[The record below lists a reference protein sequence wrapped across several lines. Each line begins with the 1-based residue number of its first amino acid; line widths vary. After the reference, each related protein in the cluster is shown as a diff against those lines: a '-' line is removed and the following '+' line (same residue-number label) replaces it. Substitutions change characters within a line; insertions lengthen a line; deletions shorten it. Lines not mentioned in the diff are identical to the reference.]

1 MTVRDV
7 ARLLLAAAAIGAGV
21 IHLALAGEHLREY
34 LPLGV
39 GFVAAGVL
47 QLAFGVLVGIRDAR
61 PLLLAGGVF
70 SLLFLGV
77 YLMSRTVGLP
87 LGPEAFQ
94 PEGLGRA
101 DVLCCALEVPVA
113 AGGLLLARRASAL
126 RTSASRGWLLLAAGL
141 LLVGGTT
148 SSALA
153 APAHEHIHD
162 GCAGAPALTGHLN
175 QQGVDTGVTAYFSC
189 RLLHEHQHPHE

>member
-47 QLAFGVLVGIRDAR
+47 QLLWGVLVSVRDAR
-61 PLLLAGGVF
+61 PLLLAGGAF
-70 SLLFLGV
+70 SVLFLGV

-87 LGPEAFQ
+87 LGPEAFH
-94 PEGLGRA
+94 PEGFGRA
-101 DVLCCALEVPVA
+101 DLLCCALEVPVA
-113 AGGLLLARRASAL
+113 AGGLLLARQTSAL
-126 RTSASRGWLLLAAGL
+126 RTTVSRGSLLVAAGL
-141 LLVGGTT
+141 LLVGSTT

-153 APAHEHIHD
+153 APAHQHSHD
-162 GCAGAPALTGHLN
+162 GCPAAPVLTGELN

-189 RLLHEHQHPHE
+189 RLLHEHPHE